1 MACKN
6 SVILVLDKIIK
17 RKQFYDAWRG
27 IYSLDIAEESDRLQ
41 PASQKEPESVFFS
54 CLFF

>member
-6 SVILVLDKIIK
+6 SVILVLDKIRK

-41 PASQKEPESVFFS
+41 PASQKEPESVFF
-54 CLFF
+54 